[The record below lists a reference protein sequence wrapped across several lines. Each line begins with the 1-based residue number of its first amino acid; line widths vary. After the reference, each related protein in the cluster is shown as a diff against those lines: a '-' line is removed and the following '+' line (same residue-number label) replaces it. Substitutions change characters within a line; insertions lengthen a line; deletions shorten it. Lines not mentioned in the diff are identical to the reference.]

1 MKPFGRQ
8 FLSMGYGVGDK
19 GCILCV
25 NMFQHISGAGS
36 GVQIDKIMRVNQR
49 SSISGNLDLFCLVPV
64 FFLGDGWL
72 LGQIETVGGN
82 GSAEYFGQTTFFI
95 KQCNISSCRRFGD
108 IKQFSQFGYSDTAT
122 LV

>member
-1 MKPFGRQ
+1 MKSFGGQ
-8 FLSMGYGVGDK
+8 LLGMGYGVGDK
-19 GCILCV
+19 GCILFL

-36 GVQIDKIMRVNQR
+36 GIQIDKIMRADQR
-49 SSISGNLDLFCLVPV
+49 SGVPGDSDLFLLVQI
-64 FFLGDGWL
+64 FFLGNGWF

-95 KQCNISSCRRFGD
+95 KLCNISSCCRFGD
-108 IKQFSQFGYSDTAT
+108 IKQFSQFGYSDTMT